1 MLIRYLIGLNVWVA
15 IGQLND
21 QLNDYN
27 SKLFTYSK
35 WFSFHIWSIKYIQFS
50 VFFFL
55 FFRIWVYE
63 TRFIKRYSTR
73 KNSIQ
78 QKKNQY
84 KQEQIPVGRY
94 EDEMKI
100 KRFNLMLWRVL
111 LWQNISNRW
120 KILINNLQI
129 FQSKWIL
136 LQI

>member
-1 MLIRYLIGLNVWVA
+1 MLIRYLIDLNVLVA

-21 QLNDYN
+21 QLNDYY

-35 WFSFHIWSIKYIQFS
+35 WFSFHIWSIKYINSHFFS
-50 VFFFL
+50 YL
-55 FFRIWVYE
+55 SLW
-63 TRFIKRYSTR
+63 
-73 KNSIQ
+73 NSIY
-78 QKKNQY
+78 KKIFNKKKFNSTEKNQY

-120 KILINNLQI
+120 KISKLLIEI
-129 FQSKWIL
+129 FQRKWIL